1 MLLRLFAALHR
12 RTADVRAHPLVAL
25 TLAALAAWIVT
36 VASDKPK
43 AIAYLAACIV
53 CALVA
58 DALAPQPVDGKR
70 GETTAGEPRL
80 PVVRPR
86 AEFLVLSLF
95 AAFSA
100 LGMHAR
106 FGVFDGLVPRPAQFG
121 LVFVGMLCLLQ
132 IFPILW
138 LVRRGYR
145 AAGLGLRWTGVS
157 AALAFAAV
165 VALTALSIDP
175 DGAPVVKAV
184 RAGAWAELA
193 LVVAGAAPQVIA
205 EEVLRLTLQ
214 TRIAALTKNA
224 ALGWLLATLPW
235 ALLHIPAWINSG
247 DSLEGAV
254 GGALRIVP
262 IGLMWGFLTWRTGSI
277 VPALLAHQ
285 LNVFG
290 LQNP

>member
-1 MLLRLFAALHR
+1 MLSRLFAALHR
-12 RTADVRAHPLVAL
+12 RTADVRAHPLVTW
-25 TLAALAAWIVT
+25 TLLALATWIVT

-58 DALAPQPVDGKR
+58 DALTSQPADGKR

-80 PVVRPR
+80 RVESPR
-86 AEFLVLSLF
+86 TEFLVLCAF
-95 AAFSA
+95 AAFA
-100 LGMHAR
+100 APGMYAG
-106 FGVFDGLVPRPAQFG
+106 FGVFDGLAPRPLLVALRIVG
-121 LVFVGMLCLLQ
+121 LLCLMQ
-132 IFPILW
+132 VVPILW
-138 LVRRGYR
+138 LVIRSYR
-145 AAGLGLRWTGVS
+145 APALGLRWTGVR
-157 AALAFAAV
+157 AALACVAV
-165 VALTALSIDP
+165 VAVTALSVDLDDAPIVK
-175 DGAPVVKAV
+175 GA
-184 RAGAWAELA
+184 RAGAWTELA
-193 LVVAGAAPQVIA
+193 LLVALPSLQVFA

-235 ALLHIPAWINSG
+235 ALLHIPKWIDNG
-247 DSLEGAV
+247 DPLEGAL

>member
-1 MLLRLFAALHR
+1 MLSRLFAALHR
-12 RTADVRAHPLVAL
+12 RTADVRAHPLITL
-25 TLAALAAWIVT
+25 TLLALAAWIVT

-43 AIAYLAACIV
+43 AIAYLAACFV

-58 DALAPQPVDGKR
+58 DALAPGSADGER
-70 GETTAGEPRL
+70 GATTAGEPRL

-86 AEFLVLSLF
+86 AEFLTLSVF
-95 AAFSA
+95 VAFSA

-106 FGVFDGLVPRPAQFG
+106 FGVLDGVAPRPAQFV
-121 LVFVGMLCLLQ
+121 LVVVGMLCLLQ
-132 IFPILW
+132 VYPIVW

-145 AAGLGLRWTGVS
+145 TAALGLRWTGAG
-157 AALAFAAV
+157 AALACVAV
-165 VALTALSIDP
+165 VAVTALSVDL
-175 DGAPVVKAV
+175 DDAPLVKGV

-193 LVVAGAAPQVIA
+193 LVIAGAAPQVIA

-235 ALLHIPAWINSG
+235 ALLHIPKWIDNG
-247 DSLEGAV
+247 DSLEGAL

-277 VPALLAHQ
+277 APALIAHQ

>member
-1 MLLRLFAALHR
+1 MLSRLFAALHR
-12 RTADVRAHPLVAL
+12 RTADVRAHPLVTL
-25 TLAALAAWIVT
+25 TLLALATWIVT

-58 DALAPQPVDGKR
+58 DALARGSADGER
-70 GETTAGEPRL
+70 GATTAGEPRL

-86 AEFLVLSLF
+86 AEFLTLSVF
-95 AAFSA
+95 VAFSA

-106 FGVFDGLVPRPAQFG
+106 FGVLEGLAPRPAQ
-121 LVFVGMLCLLQ
+121 LVLLVVGMLCLLQ
-132 IFPILW
+132 IVPVLW
-138 LVRRGYR
+138 LAWRGYR
-145 AAGLGLRWTGVS
+145 ANALGVRWTGMS
-157 AALAFAAV
+157 AALACAAV
-165 VALTALSIDP
+165 VAATALSVDP
-175 DGAPVVKAV
+175 AGAPLVKAV

-193 LVVAGAAPQVIA
+193 LVIAGAAPQVIA

-235 ALLHIPAWINSG
+235 ALLHIPAWIDNG
-247 DSLEGAV
+247 DSLQGAV

>member
-1 MLLRLFAALHR
+1 MLSRLFAALHR
-12 RTADVRAHPLVAL
+12 RTADVRAHPLV
-25 TLAALAAWIVT
+25 TLALLALAAWIVA

-58 DALAPQPVDGKR
+58 DALTSQPADGKR

-80 PVVRPR
+80 RVESPR
-86 AEFLVLSLF
+86 TEFLVLCAF
-95 AAFSA
+95 AAFA
-100 LGMHAR
+100 APGMYAG
-106 FGVFDGLVPRPAQFG
+106 FGVFDGLAPRPL
-121 LVFVGMLCLLQ
+121 LVAVRIVGMLCLLQ
-132 IFPILW
+132 VVPVLW
-138 LVRRGYR
+138 LAWRGYR
-145 AAGLGLRWTGVS
+145 ATSLGVRWTGAS
-157 AALAFAAV
+157 AAFACAAL
-165 VALTALSIDP
+165 VAATALSIDP
-175 DGAPVVKAV
+175 DGAPPVKAV

-193 LVVAGAAPQVIA
+193 LVIVGAAPQVIA

-235 ALLHIPAWINSG
+235 ALLHIPAWMNSG
-247 DSLEGAV
+247 GSLEGAV